1 MFYALGNKSGKL
13 YTSGA
18 IKRQVIKLG
27 TEAAK
32 KQDEGVNVYSS
43 REIKYMLKILGDW
56 GANVEQTNQ

>member
-18 IKRQVIKLG
+18 IKRQVTKLG
-27 TEAAK
+27 NEAAT
-32 KQDEGVNVYSS
+32 KQGEGVNVYSS